1 MLIED
6 RTREMEKIISIVSKR
21 LETALET
28 DENFYFLLFFPTA
41 EGPTINQRRVKEITE
56 QGPKETQMVVVWL
69 TGRGWK
75 KVVVRR
81 GGGNSVSGRV

>member
-21 LETALET
+21 LEIAL
-28 DENFYFLLFFPTA
+28 ENFYFLLFFPTA
-41 EGPTINQRRVKEITE
+41 AINQHRRVKEITE

>member
-21 LETALET
+21 LETALE
-28 DENFYFLLFFPTA
+28 NFYFLLFFPTA
-41 EGPTINQRRVKEITE
+41 AINQHRRVKEITE

-75 KVVVRR
+75 KVVARR

>member
-6 RTREMEKIISIVSKR
+6 PTREMEKIISIVSKR
-21 LETALET
+21 LETALE
-28 DENFYFLLFFPTA
+28 NFYFLLFFPTA
-41 EGPTINQRRVKEITE
+41 AINQHRRVKEITE

>member
-21 LETALET
+21 LETALE
-28 DENFYFLLFFPTA
+28 NFYFLLFFPTA
-41 EGPTINQRRVKEITE
+41 EGPMINQHRRVKEITE

>member
-6 RTREMEKIISIVSKR
+6 CTREMEKIISIVSKR
-21 LETALET
+21 LETALE
-28 DENFYFLLFFPTA
+28 NFYFLLFFPTA
-41 EGPTINQRRVKEITE
+41 EGPTINQHRRVKEITE

>member
-21 LETALET
+21 LETALE
-28 DENFYFLLFFPTA
+28 NFYFLLFFPTA
-41 EGPTINQRRVKEITE
+41 AINQHRRVKEITE

-69 TGRGWK
+69 TGRG
-75 KVVVRR
+75 
-81 GGGNSVSGRV
+81 

>member
-21 LETALET
+21 LETALE
-28 DENFYFLLFFPTA
+28 NFYFLLFFPTA
-41 EGPTINQRRVKEITE
+41 AINQHRRVKEITE

-69 TGRGWK
+69 SGRGWK

>member
-21 LETALET
+21 LETALE
-28 DENFYFLLFFPTA
+28 NFYFLLFFPTA
-41 EGPTINQRRVKEITE
+41 VINQHRRVKEITE

>member
-6 RTREMEKIISIVSKR
+6 RTREMKKIISIASKR

-41 EGPTINQRRVKEITE
+41 AINQHRRVKEITE

-75 KVVVRR
+75 KVVARR

>member
-21 LETALET
+21 LETALE
-28 DENFYFLLFFPTA
+28 NFYFLLFFPTA
-41 EGPTINQRRVKEITE
+41 AINQHRRVKEITE